1 MSSFSP
7 SSTRSNPHVC
17 DVRCLAEDPL
27 ADDITLKFVYFSHS
41 MNLVEFIWKLA
52 TFCIHLRPLGRI
64 EISCGHDKLP
74 QAYRHSKSAQ
84 GI

>member
-1 MSSFSP
+1 MSSISP
-7 SSTRSNPHVC
+7 ASTRSEPHIC
-17 DVRCLAEDPL
+17 DVRYLAEDPL

-41 MNLVEFIWKLA
+41 MNLVEFMWKFA
-52 TFCIHLRPLGRI
+52 TICIHPRPLGCI
-64 EISCGHDKLP
+64 EISCGNDKLP